1 MVESFELQN
10 VLGKPQK
17 AEPSAATINLDD
29 ADGTV
34 TAWSLATFVLFV
46 LYSWPFSG
54 SRLTVQYV
62 RLLVLA
68 GLFVVSPRLLI
79 FMAGESR
86 TILTPLEA
94 FLAFQFGTLW
104 FSVSVAVL
112 VNVRM
117 SYDVS

>member
-10 VLGKPQK
+10 VSGNPQK
-17 AEPSAATINLDD
+17 AEPPAATINLDD

-34 TAWSLATFVLFV
+34 TAWSLATFILFV
-46 LYSWPFSG
+46 LHPWSFSCG
-54 SRLTVQYV
+54 WLTVRYV

-79 FMAGESR
+79 FIAGESR

-94 FLAFQFGTLW
+94 FLAFQFGILW

-117 SYDVS
+117 PYNVP